1 MWRSLWRSVD
11 RFSLQHFKY
20 VITEL
25 QQIKVVNKQNREAVI
40 DLLQT
45 IVEIV
50 TYGDKQDPLIFEYFM
65 EYQVLA
71 EFVRVLKISTS
82 SRIEAPLL
90 QYLSIMIQNM
100 NSEHAIYYCLSN
112 DYINNIIAHQY
123 NFDAGDLA
131 LYYVSFLRA
140 VSSKI
145 NRDTLCL
152 LVKVYGDVVVSFPLY
167 SEALKFAQHGEKMI
181 QTAIR
186 ALTLNIYNVSDDMV
200 YQFITT
206 PPASK
211 YFSDLVS
218 SLREQCLQLDAIVH
232 STEEKCTHQKNKDI
246 FLATEKIIDDLY
258 YFKDMLSVGESRLSR
273 VVIQNLLSL
282 LIFPLLLP
290 LLKLEENKDTYNIS
304 AVTSLYIVSRLL
316 QVLGGKHLINAVAGL
331 ILYHYTA
338 LSQRD
343 ATNGDTVDGRGDA
356 SPLLHSLN
364 DINIKVY
371 SGPEAEGAEEINL
384 NYLLE
389 HLNEHTSSNSHFV
402 GSPTDD
408 IMCIE
413 RTGIFAYLF
422 SDNHS
427 ISLASL
433 FLLLTLAEN
442 KDLEDFPASLL
453 GISQSQD
460 LTFTYS
466 ENNCES
472 AFPTMDGSIPVRLMP
487 QIFKA
492 LLKVLASQPPVSPP
506 VQWHTGWFLRK
517 LLECQGNMLTD
528 DNIHLFNNNWMRYS
542 HACYYQQTSYEQSCE
557 CLQKE
562 LDGCWFDHIP
572 DTIRYEWGSCKKAL
586 EEQSQA
592 KDPLFT
598 LELAVCQQ
606 TMDGSSSSY
615 LAWQRMV
622 DAVKVFIL
630 HLQLKAFIFM
640 GDLLEKPSIK
650 LWSNSDSGKTYST
663 DISSASFG
671 SEVSLGSGIPC
682 RIAFSYAGVRDIY
695 LIAVA
700 RGISGK
706 LILAE
711 KHPFR
716 SHRGVVMAI
725 APLAGLSPKIDEDHP
740 TWLHLRIREFD
751 PKFITAR
758 GKQST
763 VSNPAADGRWTLG
776 FPSANACE
784 TARLLIYE
792 EACKQR
798 SFVESI
804 LAPLLQDDYLG
815 NTSDSQGD

>member
-1 MWRSLWRSVD
+1 MWRSLWRSID

-40 DLLQT
+40 DLLQS

-50 TYGDKQDPLIFEYFM
+50 TYGDRQDPLIFECFM

-71 EFVRVLKISTS
+71 EFVRVLKISSS

-100 NSEHAIYYCLSN
+100 DSEPAIL
-112 DYINNIIAHQY
+112 
-123 NFDAGDLA
+123 
-131 LYYVSFLRA
+131 
-140 VSSKI
+140 SSKI

-152 LVKVYGDVVVSFPLY
+152 LVKVQGDVVVSFPLY

-200 YQFITT
+200 YKFVTT

-218 SLREQCLQLDAIVH
+218 SLREQYLHLDALVH
-232 STEEKCTHQKNKDI
+232 STEEKCSHQKKKDI
-246 FLATEKIIDDLY
+246 FMETDKIIDDLY
-258 YFKDMLSVGESRLSR
+258 YFKDILSVGERRLSR
-273 VVIQNLLSL
+273 VVTQNLLSL

-290 LLKLEENKDTYNIS
+290 LLQLGNKGSYNIS
-304 AVTSLYIVSRLL
+304 LVTSLYIVSHLL
-316 QVLGGKHLINAVAGL
+316 QVVGGKHLINAVAGL
-331 ILYHYTA
+331 LLYHYITS
-338 LSQRD
+338 SQGD
-343 ATNGDTVDGRGDA
+343 ATNGDVARSTSDPSA
-356 SPLLHSLN
+356 LLHSLN
-364 DINIKVY
+364 DINIKEC
-371 SGPEAEGAEEINL
+371 SGPGAEDAEDVNIT
-384 NYLLE
+384 YLLE
-389 HLNEHTSSNSHFV
+389 HLNEHTTSNSPFD
-402 GSPTDD
+402 GTPRNDN
-408 IMCIE
+408 MCIE
-413 RTGIFAYLF
+413 RIGIFAYIF

-442 KDLEDFPASLL
+442 KDLEHFPASLI

-460 LTFTYS
+460 LAFTCS
-466 ENNCES
+466 QNNCES
-472 AFPTMDGSIPVRLMP
+472 AFPTVDDGIIVRLLP
-487 QIFKA
+487 KIWKA
-492 LLKVLASQPPVSPP
+492 LLKLLASQPPISPSI
-506 VQWHTGWFLRK
+506 QWHIGWFLRK
-517 LLECQGNMLTD
+517 LLLCQGNMLTD
-528 DNIHLFNNNWMRYS
+528 DNMHLFN
-542 HACYYQQTSYEQSCE
+542 TSYEQSRE

-572 DTIRYEWGSCKKAL
+572 DTIRHELGSCRKAL
-586 EEQSQA
+586 EEKSEA

-598 LELAVCQQ
+598 LELAICQQ
-606 TMDGSSSSY
+606 TLDCSLTSY
-615 LAWQRMV
+615 FAWQRMV
-622 DAVKVFIL
+622 DAVKVFVL
-630 HLQLKAFIFM
+630 HLQLKALIFT
-640 GDLLEKPSIK
+640 GGLLEKPS
-650 LWSNSDSGKTYST
+650 LNSLSNSDSGKTYT
-663 DISSASFG
+663 PDISSASFG
-671 SEVSLGSGIPC
+671 SEVPLGSGIPC

-695 LIAVA
+695 LIPVA

-716 SHRGVVMAI
+716 SQGGVVIAI
-725 APLAGLSPKIDEDHP
+725 SPLAGLSPKIDEDHP

-751 PKFITAR
+751 PKFIKAK
-758 GKQST
+758 GSQSK

-776 FPSANACE
+776 FPSAKACE
-784 TARLLIYE
+784 TARLLILE

-798 SFVESI
+798 SSVESI
-804 LAPLLQDDYLG
+804 LAPLLQDD
-815 NTSDSQGD
+815 

>member
-1 MWRSLWRSVD
+1 MWRSLWRSID
-11 RFSLQHFKY
+11 RFSLQHFKH

-25 QQIKVVNKQNREAVI
+25 QQIKVVNKQNWEAVI

-50 TYGDKQDPLIFEYFM
+50 TYGDRQDPLIFECFM

-71 EFVRVLKISTS
+71 EFVRVLRISTS

-100 NSEHAIYYCLSN
+100 DSEHAIYYCLSN

-145 NRDTLCL
+145 NGDTLCL
-152 LVKVYGDVVVSFPLY
+152 LVKVHGDVVVSFPLY
-167 SEALKFAQHGEKMI
+167 SEALKFVQHGEKMI

-186 ALTLNIYNVSDDMV
+186 ALTLNIYNVSDDMI
-200 YQFITT
+200 YQFVTT

-218 SLREQCLQLDAIVH
+218 SLREQCLYLDALVH

-246 FLATEKIIDDLY
+246 FLETDKILDDLY
-258 YFKDMLSVGESRLSR
+258 YFKDILFVGESRLCR
-273 VVIQNLLSL
+273 VVTQNLLSL
-282 LIFPLLLP
+282 LIIPLLLP
-290 LLKLEENKDTYNIS
+290 LLQLGENKESYKIS
-304 AVTSLYIVSRLL
+304 IVTSLYIVSRLL
-316 QVLGGKHLINAVAGL
+316 QVVGGKHLINAVAGL
-331 ILYHYTA
+331 LLYHYIT
-338 LSQRD
+338 LNQRD
-343 ATNGDTVDGRGDA
+343 ATNGDTADCTGNA
-356 SPLLHSLN
+356 SALLCSLN
-364 DINIKVY
+364 DINIKVCC
-371 SGPEAEGAEEINL
+371 GPEAEGAEDIDINF
-384 NYLLE
+384 LLE
-389 HLNEHTSSNSHFV
+389 HLNEHTSSNSHFD
-402 GSPTDD
+402 GGPSDD
-408 IMCIE
+408 NMCIE
-413 RTGIFAYLF
+413 RIGIFAYLF

-442 KDLEDFPASLL
+442 EDLEHVPASLV

-460 LTFTYS
+460 LM
-466 ENNCES
+466 NNCDS
-472 AFPTMDGSIPVRLMP
+472 AFPTMDGSILVRLMP

-492 LLKVLASQPPVSPP
+492 LLKVLANQPPVSPP
-506 VQWHTGWFLRK
+506 IQWHTGWFLRK
-517 LLECQGNMLTD
+517 LLQCQGNMLTD
-528 DNIHLFNNNWMRYS
+528 DNIHLFN
-542 HACYYQQTSYEQSCE
+542 TSYEQSRE

-572 DTIRYEWGSCKKAL
+572 DTIRHEWGSCKKAL

-598 LELAVCQQ
+598 LELAICQQ

-615 LAWQRMV
+615 FAWQRMV

-630 HLQLKAFIFM
+630 HLQLKAFIFL
-640 GDLLEKPSIK
+640 GGLLEKPSLK
-650 LWSNSDSGKTYST
+650 SWNNSDSGKTYST

-671 SEVSLGSGIPC
+671 SDVFLGSGIPC

-695 LIAVA
+695 LIAA
-700 RGISGK
+700 ASGISGK

-716 SHRGVVMAI
+716 SQRGVVIAI

-751 PKFITAR
+751 PKFITAK
-758 GKQST
+758 GNQST
-763 VSNPAADGRWTLG
+763 VSDPAVEGRWTLG
-776 FPSANACE
+776 FTSVKVCE
-784 TARLLIYE
+784 TTRLLVLE

-804 LAPLLQDDYLG
+804 LAPLLQDDYQG
-815 NTSDSQGD
+815 NMLDNQGD

>member
-1 MWRSLWRSVD
+1 MWRSLWRSID

-25 QQIKVVNKQNREAVI
+25 QQIKVVNKQNRDAVI

-50 TYGDKQDPLIFEYFM
+50 TYGDRQDPLIFECFM

-100 NSEHAIYYCLSN
+100 DSEHAIYYCLSN

-123 NFDAGDLA
+123 DFDAGDLA

-152 LVKVYGDVVVSFPLY
+152 LVKVHGDVVVSFPLY
-167 SEALKFAQHGEKMI
+167 GEALKFAQHGEKMI

-186 ALTLNIYNVSDDMV
+186 ALSLNIYNVSDDMV
-200 YQFITT
+200 YQFVTT

-218 SLREQCLQLDAIVH
+218 SLREQCLHLDTLVH
-232 STEEKCTHQKNKDI
+232 STEEKNTHQKSKDI
-246 FLATEKIIDDLY
+246 FLETDKIIDDLY
-258 YFKDMLSVGESRLSR
+258 YLKDIISVGEPRLSR
-273 VVIQNLLSL
+273 VVTQNLLSL
-282 LIFPLLLP
+282 LVFPLLLP
-290 LLKLEENKDTYNIS
+290 LLQLGENKGSYNIS

-316 QVLGGKHLINAVAGL
+316 QVVGGKHLINAVASL
-331 ILYHYTA
+331 LLYHYIT
-338 LSQRD
+338 LSKRD
-343 ATNGDTVDGRGDA
+343 ATNGDIVDSTGNA
-356 SPLLHSLN
+356 SALLHSLN
-364 DINIKVY
+364 DININVCC
-371 SGPEAEGAEEINL
+371 GPEAEGAEDIDINL
-384 NYLLE
+384 LQ
-389 HLNEHTSSNSHFV
+389 HLNEHASSNSYFN
-402 GSPTDD
+402 GNLGDDD
-408 IMCIE
+408 ICIE
-413 RTGIFAYLF
+413 RIGIFAYLF

-442 KDLEDFPASLL
+442 EDLEHHPASLV
-453 GISQSQD
+453 GISHSQD
-460 LTFTYS
+460 LTD
-466 ENNCES
+466 NCES
-472 AFPTMDGSIPVRLMP
+472 AVRTVDGSILVRLMP
-487 QIFKA
+487 QIFEA

-506 VQWHTGWFLRK
+506 MQRHTGWFLRK
-517 LLECQGNMLTD
+517 LLQYQGNILTE
-528 DNIHLFNNNWMRYS
+528 DNIHLFD
-542 HACYYQQTSYEQSCE
+542 
-557 CLQKE
+557 KE

-572 DTIRYEWGSCKKAL
+572 DTIRHEWGRCKKAL
-586 EEQSQA
+586 EEQSQS
-592 KDPLFT
+592 KDPLFA
-598 LELAVCQQ
+598 LELAIGKE
-606 TMDGSSSSY
+606 TMDGRSSSY
-615 LAWQRMV
+615 FAWQRMV
-622 DAVKVFIL
+622 DAVKVFVL
-630 HLQLKAFIFM
+630 NLQLKAFISM
-640 GDLLEKPSIK
+640 GVLLEKPSLK
-650 LWSNSDSGKTYST
+650 SWSNSNSGKTYST

-682 RIAFSYAGVRDIY
+682 RIAFSYAGARDIY

-716 SHRGVVMAI
+716 SQRGVVIAI
-725 APLAGLSPKIDEDHP
+725 APLAGLSPKIDEDHQ

-751 PKFITAR
+751 PKFITA
-758 GKQST
+758 KANQSK

-776 FPSANACE
+776 FTSAKACE
-784 TARLLIYE
+784 TARLLILE
-792 EACKQR
+792 ETCKQR
-798 SFVESI
+798 SSVESI
-804 LAPLLQDDYLG
+804 LAPLLNDDFPGNMLDSQDD
-815 NTSDSQGD
+815 

>member
-1 MWRSLWRSVD
+1 MWRSLWRSID

-40 DLLQT
+40 DLLQS

-50 TYGDKQDPLIFEYFM
+50 TYGDRQDPLIFECFM

-71 EFVRVLKISTS
+71 EFVRVLKISSS

-100 NSEHAIYYCLSN
+100 DSEPAIYYCLSN

-152 LVKVYGDVVVSFPLY
+152 LVKVQGDVVVSFPLY

-200 YQFITT
+200 YKFVTT

-218 SLREQCLQLDAIVH
+218 SLREQYLHLDALVH
-232 STEEKCTHQKNKDI
+232 STEEKCSHQKKKDI
-246 FLATEKIIDDLY
+246 FMETDKIIDDLY
-258 YFKDMLSVGESRLSR
+258 YFKDILSVGERRLSR
-273 VVIQNLLSL
+273 VVTQNLLSL

-290 LLKLEENKDTYNIS
+290 LLQLGNKGSYNIS
-304 AVTSLYIVSRLL
+304 LVTSLYIVSHLL
-316 QVLGGKHLINAVAGL
+316 QVVGGKHLINAVAGL
-331 ILYHYTA
+331 LLYHYITS
-338 LSQRD
+338 SQGD
-343 ATNGDTVDGRGDA
+343 ATNGDVARSTSDPSA
-356 SPLLHSLN
+356 LLHSLN
-364 DINIKVY
+364 DINIKEC
-371 SGPEAEGAEEINL
+371 SGPGAEDAEDVNIT
-384 NYLLE
+384 YLLE
-389 HLNEHTSSNSHFV
+389 HLNEHTTSNSPFD
-402 GSPTDD
+402 GTPRNDN
-408 IMCIE
+408 MCIE
-413 RTGIFAYLF
+413 RIGIFAYIF

-442 KDLEDFPASLL
+442 KDLEHFPASLI

-460 LTFTYS
+460 LAFTCS
-466 ENNCES
+466 QNNCES
-472 AFPTMDGSIPVRLMP
+472 AFPTVDDGIIVRLLP
-487 QIFKA
+487 KIWKA
-492 LLKVLASQPPVSPP
+492 LLKLLASQPPISPSI
-506 VQWHTGWFLRK
+506 QWHIGWFLRK
-517 LLECQGNMLTD
+517 LLLCQGNMLTD
-528 DNIHLFNNNWMRYS
+528 DNMHLFN
-542 HACYYQQTSYEQSCE
+542 TSYEQSRE

-572 DTIRYEWGSCKKAL
+572 DTIRHELGSCRKAL
-586 EEQSQA
+586 EEKSEA

-598 LELAVCQQ
+598 LELAICQQ
-606 TMDGSSSSY
+606 TLDCSLTSY
-615 LAWQRMV
+615 FAWQRMV
-622 DAVKVFIL
+622 DAVKVFVL
-630 HLQLKAFIFM
+630 HLQLKALIFT
-640 GDLLEKPSIK
+640 GGLLEKPS
-650 LWSNSDSGKTYST
+650 LNSLSNSDSGKTYT
-663 DISSASFG
+663 PDISSASFG
-671 SEVSLGSGIPC
+671 SEVPLGSGIPC

-695 LIAVA
+695 LIPVA

-716 SHRGVVMAI
+716 SQGGVVIAI
-725 APLAGLSPKIDEDHP
+725 SPLAGLSPKIDEDHP

-751 PKFITAR
+751 PKFIKAK
-758 GKQST
+758 GSQSK

-776 FPSANACE
+776 FPSAKACE
-784 TARLLIYE
+784 TARLLILE

-798 SFVESI
+798 SSVESI
-804 LAPLLQDDYLG
+804 LAPLLQDD
-815 NTSDSQGD
+815 